1 MESVTLLGSHFHYHL
16 LITSTCY
23 EAGVDWCQKSR
34 SQRAGFCLGKKC
46 KYLLDACELGS
57 QTQVCDWSTPPLPLF
72 PSHHGLLPPKLDD
85 RVLVS
90 VLLIIAEGGRK
101 QYATISPD
109 YDVLS
114 CSCLQIPSLA
124 FGRAALV

>member
-1 MESVTLLGSHFHYHL
+1 M
-16 LITSTCY
+16 
-23 EAGVDWCQKSR
+23 
-34 SQRAGFCLGKKC
+34 
-46 KYLLDACELGS
+46 
-57 QTQVCDWSTPPLPLF
+57 
-72 PSHHGLLPPKLDD
+72 
-85 RVLVS
+85 LVS
-90 VLLIIAEGGRK
+90 VLRTIAKGSRK